1 MQFPVPATPESG
13 FPGLQRRPEQMSIV
27 CRSQY
32 GGYMSLAE
40 SPAAQNKAEQNKAA
54 ENAAPGSAAPLKRL
68 PANHLM
74 DTVLPVRPALIDRG
88 SGARMK
94 PGMVEA
100 VVSSGRALAVVLSHR
115 QALVRGD
122 SLLLTEAAGLAE
134 NLGEAGLP
142 PAMIIYLG
150 SALGSSDV
158 EEGTDIVLFVLEEP
172 FEVRAEQFERG
183 IAGIPADAVWTGF
196 RDVAARLN
204 ATDTALFVEA
214 SAIAN
219 WHATHVHCPRCGA
232 ATLVEAGGWVRR
244 CPADNSEHYPR
255 TDPAI
260 IVTVVGPD
268 DRLLLGGGGPI
279 DAKNYS
285 TLAGFV
291 EPGESLEQAVVR
303 EIQEEVGVRIT
314 ATQYLGSQSWPFPAS
329 LMLGFTARTPDTEA
343 TPDGVEVTRAR
354 WFSRAELQDAV
365 LSGEIV
371 ISSRLSIA
379 RSLIEHWY
387 GGVIQD
393 RPADE

>member
-1 MQFPVPATPESG
+1 
-13 FPGLQRRPEQMSIV
+13 MSIV

-40 SPAAQNKAEQNKAA
+40 FPAPKNQTEENEASDNTAAGNRAAANAAQAGT
-54 ENAAPGSAAPLKRL
+54 PPLHRL

-74 DTVLPVRPALIDRG
+74 DTVLPVRPALVDRG

-100 VVSSGRALAVVLSHR
+100 VVSSGSARAMVLSHR

-122 SLLLTEAAGLAE
+122 SLMLMEAAAL
-134 NLGEAGLP
+134 LDSLRDAGSP
-142 PAMIIYLG
+142 PAMMIYLG
-150 SALGSSDV
+150 SALESSDLA
-158 EEGTDIVLFVLEEP
+158 EGTEIVLFVLEEP
-172 FEVRAEQFERG
+172 FEVHAEQFERG

-196 RDVAARLN
+196 REVAASLD
-204 ATDTALFVEA
+204 ATDTALFIEA

-219 WHATHVHCPRCGA
+219 WHATHAHCPRCGA

-268 DRLLLGGGGPI
+268 DRLLLGGGGPL

-329 LMLGFTARTPDTEA
+329 LMLGFTARTADTEA
-343 TPDGVEVTRAR
+343 RPDGVEVTRAR
-354 WFSRAELQDAV
+354 WFSRAELQEAV